1 MKIAATPAVSRP
13 TALVAHNRATANVH
27 RFGAMHRTYCRP
39 AGAVQLNRR
48 GGLPAFGLYVRHARD
63 VTLGNVQLLV
73 DQPDARSALIV
84 DDAVGLR
91 VAGVTG
97 SAALDRGPLVWLHD
111 VHGGLVHASFQ
122 VESGGVFVR
131 VTGGKT
137 ANVALVG
144 AGLAEFGSEIGP
156 DAVTRVVPAAQP
168 G

>member
-1 MKIAATPAVSRP
+1 VRVIAAGGASARTLDVPEREDDYPTVSM
-13 TALVAHNRATANVH
+13 
-27 RFGAMHRTYCRP
+27 FGT
-39 AGAVQLNRR
+39 
-48 GGLPAFGLYVRHARD
+48 LPAFGLYVRHARD

-73 DQPDARSALIV
+73 DHPDARSALIV

-91 VAGVTG
+91 VASVTG

-111 VHGGLVHASFQ
+111 VHGGLVHASFH

-144 AGLAEFGSEIGP
+144 AGLAEFGPEIGP